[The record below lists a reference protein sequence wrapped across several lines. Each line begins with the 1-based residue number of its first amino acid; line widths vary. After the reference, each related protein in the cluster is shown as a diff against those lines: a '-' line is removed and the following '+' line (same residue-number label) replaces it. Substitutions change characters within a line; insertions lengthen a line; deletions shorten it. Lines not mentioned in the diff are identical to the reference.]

1 MRPSTCQCQ
10 HKHIVLNMVNE
21 QPVWENMT
29 FPITH
34 PITRQIVIAVFIRQ
48 RFTHRQQHHG
58 LFQQFYFK
66 STLDRQLIVLFES
79 SRVLDNVL
87 CFFSFFQVNKQLI
100 NVIVALYRWVFC
112 NLFRFQHGS
121 NGFFI
126 RLS

>member
-1 MRPSTCQCQ
+1 MRPGTCQCQ

-21 QPVWENMT
+21 QLVWENMT

-66 STLDRQLIVLFES
+66 STLERQLIVFLKAVVYLTMYFVFLIFS
-79 SRVLDNVL
+79 SQQTTHQCHCIPLQMSL
-87 CFFSFFQVNKQLI
+87 LQSFPLPTWQQWFP
-100 NVIVALYRWVFC
+100 Y
-112 NLFRFQHGS
+112 
-121 NGFFI
+121 
-126 RLS
+126 